1 MATCD
6 SPPMVPSRQQEH
18 GGQRLDTAAEDN
30 SVDTMETSVAN
41 SNNVNNNQSLPATT
55 GEPKNGLGEPTL
67 SPLRST
73 ATPTTVSATNDSVSE
88 QSRKESFT
96 TGNKGNVTGT
106 LPGVGGGAALGSDCS
121 APATSPVAPAKEIP
135 CNECS
140 SSFSSL
146 QKYMEHHC
154 PNGRLHSAR
163 GHKEGEEVEGMIGEE
178 SEDEVE
184 HEMCAADVGGMNS
197 EVEMEDDSDV
207 ENLCSDIIYQPDGSA
222 FILEDSKEQRGN
234 QGGLSAALQFRGL
247 LSPQTFPN
255 AQVNSGQSGL
265 SPGGERLDQPAAP
278 MSFYPQIINTFHIAS
293 SLGSNSLAT
302 DHPSF
307 QNTSAGGL
315 AGASPVLHTFRV
327 YDLRHKNDKDYL
339 TVDGAAKN
347 SCVSK
352 DVPNNVD
359 LSKFE
364 GCVADGR
371 RKPVLMCFL
380 CKLSFGYSRSFVT
393 HAVHDHRMTL
403 NDAEQKLLSNKHVSA
418 IIQGIGKDK
427 EPLISF
433 LEPKKPP
440 NSGLTHF
447 PTSANFL
454 GPDAGLRGLWNAF
467 HNSGDNADCL
477 QAGFAFLKG
486 SASSSS
492 NDQTPRTQSMPKAET
507 NPNIGGGAGAHRTP
521 GGSSAAAATG
531 GNLEVRNSD
540 SDCKGHIRDTCTLQ
554 PNGPDLSQYPAIKR
568 EPGSVGGESLE
579 HDEDS
584 YSNGGGL
591 EMEADEEEEQVLTMA
606 AMAGQRAD
614 STSSKDFPLL
624 NQSISPLS
632 NSVLKLNSDSKG
644 PASASSSSLPV
655 YDKLEMEKSR
665 LSTALAAARE
675 RESSNDST
683 GEALAGRDGSSPSSH
698 PLDMI
703 LVRRDDESP
712 GPLHQHLGNP
722 STPGTP
728 GTPSTPGPGEGSP
741 GSGVECPK
749 CDTVLGSSRSLGGH
763 MTMMHSRNSCKTL
776 KCPKCNWHYKYQQ
789 TLDAHMKEKHP
800 ESGGSCV
807 YCRTGQPHPRLAR
820 GESYTCGYKPFR
832 CEVGQTIFVFL
843 SYTGSKNS
851 EMKHKKNLLIS
862 SQIVNRI

>member
-1 MATCD
+1 MATSD
-6 SPPMVPSRQQEH
+6 SPPMVSSLQQEH
-18 GGQRLDTAAEDN
+18 GGQRLDAAAEDN
-30 SVDTMETSVAN
+30 SVVSMETSAN
-41 SNNVNNNQSLPATT
+41 NHSSAAAT
-55 GEPKNGLGEPTL
+55 GEPESGIGGSVV
-67 SPLRST
+67 SPPKSNF
-73 ATPTTVSATNDSVSE
+73 TPTTVSATIDSVTE
-88 QSRKESFT
+88 QSRRESFT
-96 TGNKGNVTGT
+96 IGNKGSVTVT
-106 LPGVGGGAALGSDCS
+106 LPGGGGGAALGSDCS

-140 SSFSSL
+140 NSFSSL

-154 PNGRLHSAR
+154 PSAR
-163 GHKEGEEVEGMIGEE
+163 LPTAGGHVEDEEVEGMVEGD
-178 SEDEVE
+178 SEDEGD
-184 HEMCAADVGGMNS
+184 HEVGAAEMGEMNS
-197 EVEMEDDSDV
+197 EMEMEEDSDV
-207 ENLCSDIIYQPDGSA
+207 ENLCGEIIYQPDGSA

-234 QGGLSAALQFRGL
+234 QGGLPGSLQLRGL
-247 LSPQTFPN
+247 LSPQTFPS
-255 AQVNSGQSGL
+255 AQANSGQSGL
-265 SPGGERLDQPAAP
+265 SPEGERSEQPAAP

-293 SLGSNSLAT
+293 SFGSKSLAT

-307 QNTSAGGL
+307 PNTSTGGL
-315 AGASPVLHTFRV
+315 VGAGPVLHSFRV

-339 TVDGAAKN
+339 TADGAAKN

-403 NDAEQKLLSNKHVSA
+403 NEKEQKLLSNKHVSA

-440 NSGLTHF
+440 NSVLPHF
-447 PTSANFL
+447 PSPANFL

-467 HNSGDNADCL
+467 HSSGDNADSL

-486 SASSSS
+486 SASSSPT
-492 NDQTPRTQSMPKAET
+492 DQTPRTQAMPKAET
-507 NPNIGGGAGAHRTP
+507 NPNLGGGAGAHRTRT
-521 GGSSAAAATG
+521 GSSAAATG
-531 GNLEVRNSD
+531 SSLESQNSD
-540 SDCKGHIRDTCTLQ
+540 SDCKGHVRDTCTLQ
-554 PNGPDLSQYPAIKR
+554 SNGPDMSHYLPIKR
-568 EPGSVGGESLE
+568 EPSTIGEESPE
-579 HDEDS
+579 QDEDA
-584 YSNGGGL
+584 YSVSGV
-591 EMEADEEEEQVLTMA
+591 EMEADEEEEQ
-606 AMAGQRAD
+606 AMSMVVTGQRAD

-644 PASASSSSLPV
+644 PVSTSSSSLPV
-655 YDKLEMEKSR
+655 FEKLEMEKSH
-665 LSTALAAARE
+665 LSTALTAVRE

-683 GEALAGRDGSSPSSH
+683 SDGLAGRDGLSPSSN
-698 PLDMI
+698 PFDMMM
-703 LVRRDDESP
+703 LRRDDESP
-712 GPLHQHLGNP
+712 GPLHQHIGNP

-728 GTPSTPGPGEGSP
+728 GTPGTPVPGEGSP

-832 CEVGQTIFVFL
+832 CEVCL
-843 SYTGSKNS
+843 P
-851 EMKHKKNLLIS
+851 
-862 SQIVNRI
+862 